1 MDNLAS
7 SQTWGGPQGPRPTPP
22 SACAKSEPDHGVRR
36 GRRRP
41 PYFLLLAAL
50 FASSCFAQPPQVN
63 PDNVKLTMAPVQ
75 GSVYVLMGDGGNI
88 TVQVGKDGVMLV
100 DTGFAPLAPKAMAEI
115 RKLSDGPIRWIVNT
129 HVHADH
135 TDGNAAMAK
144 LGMTGESIGPPRIV
158 AQSNV
163 LNRMT
168 SPQAG
173 QPKIPEAEWP
183 NDEYFLPTKDFFFN
197 GEAVVV
203 YHVPAAHTDGDS
215 LVFFRR
221 SDVLST
227 GDVFTPGS
235 YPIID
240 LSRGGSV
247 KGEIAALNQIIDITV
262 PAKYQEGGT
271 LVIPGHGRL
280 CDEAD
285 VVEYRNMLT
294 VIRDRFQDMIKKG
307 MTLEQVK
314 AAKPTLDYD
323 AQYGSAT
330 GFWTTDMFI
339 EAVYKSLSEKTVSAS
354 K

>member
-1 MDNLAS
+1 MTMTGRSAVAHALLRAAS
-7 SQTWGGPQGPRPTPP
+7 PLLGT
-22 SACAKSEPDHGVRR
+22 
-36 GRRRP
+36 
-41 PYFLLLAAL
+41 LLLATAL
-50 FASSCFAQPPQVN
+50 SFAQPPQIN
-63 PDNVKLTMAPVQ
+63 PDSVQLTTAPVQ

-100 DTGFAPLAPKAMAEI
+100 DTGFAPLAPKAMAEV
-115 RKLSDGPIRWIVNT
+115 RKLSNGPIRWIVNT
-129 HVHADH
+129 HVHTDH
-135 TDGNAAMAK
+135 TGGNAELAK
-144 LGMTGESIGPPRIV
+144 LGMTSESVAPPRIV

-163 LNRMT
+163 LNRM
-168 SPQAG
+168 SGPQPG
-173 QPKIPEAEWP
+173 KGPKIPEDAWP

-203 YHVPAAHTDGDS
+203 YHVPDAHTDGDS

-227 GDVFTPGS
+227 GDVFTPAT

-240 LSRGGSV
+240 LARGGSV
-247 KGEIAALNQIIDITV
+247 EGEIDALNKIIDITV

-294 VIRDRFQDMIKKG
+294 IIRDRMRDMIHKG

-323 AQYGSAT
+323 AQYGSTT
-330 GFWTTDMFI
+330 GFWTTDKFI
-339 EAVYKSLSEKTVSAS
+339 EAVYASLSGK
-354 K
+354 KG

>member
-1 MDNLAS
+1 MYRRIAGLSAAVAHALLRAAS
-7 SQTWGGPQGPRPTPP
+7 PLLGTLLLFSQT
-22 SACAKSEPDHGVRR
+22 
-36 GRRRP
+36 
-41 PYFLLLAAL
+41 
-50 FASSCFAQPPQVN
+50 N
-63 PDNVKLTMAPVQ
+63 PDTAKLTLAPVQ
-75 GSVYVLMGDGGNI
+75 GNVYVLMGDGGNI
-88 TVQVGKDGVMLV
+88 TVQMGKDGVMLV

-115 RKLSDGPIRWIVNT
+115 RKLSDGPIRWIVNP
-129 HVHADH
+129 HVHTDH
-135 TDGNAAMAK
+135 TGGNAEMAK

-168 SPQAG
+168 TAEPG
-173 QPKIPEAEWP
+173 QPKIAEAAWP
-183 NDEYFLPTKDFFFN
+183 NDEYFMPSKDFFFN

-240 LSRGGSV
+240 LARGGSV
-247 KGEIAALNQIIDITV
+247 QGEIAALSRIIDITV

-271 LVIPGHGRL
+271 MVIPGHGRL

-294 VIRDRFQDMIKKG
+294 VVRDRFRDMIHKG
-307 MTLEQVK
+307 MTLEQIK
-314 AAKPTLDYD
+314 ASKPTLDYD
-323 AQYGSAT
+323 AQYGATT

-339 EAVYKSLSEKTVSAS
+339 DAVYKSLSEK

>member
-1 MDNLAS
+1 MSRGCKRGVLFFLAS
-7 SQTWGGPQGPRPTPP
+7 ACFCQSP
-22 SACAKSEPDHGVRR
+22 SAN
-36 GRRRP
+36 
-41 PYFLLLAAL
+41 
-50 FASSCFAQPPQVN
+50 PQ
-63 PDNVKLTMAPVQ
+63 LTMAPVQ
-75 GSVYVLMGDGGNI
+75 GNVYVLMGDGGNI
-88 TVQVGKDGVMLV
+88 TVQVGKDGIAMV

-115 RKLSDGPIRWIVNT
+115 RKLSDGPVRWIVNT
-129 HVHADH
+129 HVHTDH
-135 TDGNAAMAK
+135 TGGNAEMAK

-168 SPQAG
+168 NPAPG
-173 QPKIPEAEWP
+173 EPKIPEAAWP
-183 NDEYFLPTKDFFFN
+183 NDEYFLPSKDFYFN

-203 YHVPAAHTDGDS
+203 YHVPNAHTDGDS
-215 LVFFRR
+215 IVFFRK

-227 GDVFTPGS
+227 GDVFTPAS

-240 LSRGGSV
+240 LARGGSV
-247 KGEIAALNQIIDITV
+247 QGEIDALNRIIDITV

-294 VIRDRFQDMIKKG
+294 IIRDRFQDMIHKG

-323 AQYGSAT
+323 TQYGATT
-330 GFWTTDMFI
+330 GFWTTDQFI
-339 EAVYKSLSEKTVSAS
+339 EAVYKSLNQKTVSV
-354 K
+354 KK

>member
-1 MDNLAS
+1 MRALLQVHLAVRLQRDLEVKNLS
-7 SQTWGGPQGPRPTPP
+7 VFICVYLWL
-22 SACAKSEPDHGVRR
+22 ACC
-36 GRRRP
+36 
-41 PYFLLLAAL
+41 LL
-50 FASSCFAQPPQVN
+50 AQPPQIN
-63 PDNVKLTMAPVQ
+63 PDTAKLTMVPVQ
-75 GSVYVLMGDGGNI
+75 GNVYVLMGDGGNI

-129 HVHADH
+129 HVHTDH
-135 TDGNAAMAK
+135 TGGNAEMSK
-144 LGMTGESIGPPRIV
+144 LGMTPESIGPPRIV

-168 SPQAG
+168 TPAPG
-173 QPKIPEAEWP
+173 QPKIPEAAWP

-215 LVFFRR
+215 IVFFRK

-235 YPIID
+235 YPFLD
-240 LSRGGSV
+240 LARGGSV
-247 KGEIAALNQIIDITV
+247 QGEIDALNKIIDITV

-294 VIRDRFQDMIKKG
+294 IIRDRFVDLIHKG
-307 MTLEQVK
+307 MTLEQIK

-323 AQYGSAT
+323 NEYGATT
-330 GFWTTDMFI
+330 GFWTTDQFI
-339 EAVYKSLSEKTVSAS
+339 EAVYKSLSEKKVSA
-354 K
+354 KN

>member
-1 MDNLAS
+1 MRKLAVFVFCAAS
-7 SQTWGGPQGPRPTPP
+7 SL
-22 SACAKSEPDHGVRR
+22 S
-36 GRRRP
+36 
-41 PYFLLLAAL
+41 
-50 FASSCFAQPPQVN
+50 FAQPPQLN
-63 PDNVKLTMAPVQ
+63 PDTAKLTMAPVQ
-75 GSVYVLMGDGGNI
+75 GNVYVLMGDGGNI

-100 DTGFAPLAPKAMAEI
+100 DTGFAPLATKAIAEI

-129 HVHADH
+129 HVHTDH
-135 TDGNAAMAK
+135 TGGNAQMAK
-144 LGMTGESIGPPRIV
+144 LGMTRESIGPPRIV

-168 SPQAG
+168 TPAPG
-173 QPKIPEAEWP
+173 EAKVPEADWP
-183 NDEYFLPTKDFFFN
+183 NDEYFMPTKDFFFN

-203 YHVPAAHTDGDS
+203 SHLPNAHTDGDS
-215 LVFFRR
+215 VVFFRR

-227 GDVFTPGS
+227 GDIFTPET

-240 LSRGGSV
+240 LARGGSV
-247 KGEIAALNQIIDITV
+247 QGEIDALNKIIEITV

-271 LVIPGHGRL
+271 MVVPGHGRI

-294 VIRDRFQDMIKKG
+294 VIRDRFEDMIRKG

-323 AQYGSAT
+323 TQYGSNT
-330 GFWTTDMFI
+330 GFWTTDKFI
-339 EAVYKSLSEKTVSAS
+339 EAVYKSLSADKSAATS
-354 K
+354 AKK

>member
-1 MDNLAS
+1 MKPNTRLTVAHALLRAAFPLLGTFLFS
-7 SQTWGGPQGPRPTPP
+7 
-22 SACAKSEPDHGVRR
+22 GVVS
-36 GRRRP
+36 
-41 PYFLLLAAL
+41 L
-50 FASSCFAQPPQVN
+50 AQPPQVN

-75 GSVYVLMGDGGNI
+75 GKVYVLMGDGGNI
-88 TVQVGKDGVMLV
+88 TVQVGQDGVMLV
-100 DTGFAPLAPKAMAEI
+100 DAGFAPLAPKAMSEI
-115 RKLSDGPIRWIVNT
+115 RKLSDGPVRWIVNT
-129 HVHADH
+129 HVHNDH
-135 TDGNAAMAK
+135 TGGNAEMAK

-168 SPQAG
+168 TAEPG
-173 QPKIPEAEWP
+173 QPKIPEAAWP

-203 YHVPAAHTDGDS
+203 YHVPNAHTDGDS

-235 YPIID
+235 YPILD
-240 LSRGGSV
+240 LARGGSV
-247 KGEIAALNQIIDITV
+247 QGEIDALNKIIDITV

-271 LVIPGHGRL
+271 MVIPGHGRL

-294 VIRDRFQDMIKKG
+294 VIRGRFQDMIRKG

-323 AQYGSAT
+323 TQYGSTT
-330 GFWTTDMFI
+330 GFWTTDKFI
-339 EAVYKSLSEKTVSAS
+339 EAVYKNLSEKTVSA
-354 K
+354 KK

>member
-1 MDNLAS
+1 MNVFSRLTVAHALLRAASPLLGTLLCLAQS
-7 SQTWGGPQGPRPTPP
+7 PDT
-22 SACAKSEPDHGVRR
+22 AK
-36 GRRRP
+36 
-41 PYFLLLAAL
+41 LL
-50 FASSCFAQPPQVN
+50 
-63 PDNVKLTMAPVQ
+63 MAPVQ
-75 GSVYVLMGDGGNI
+75 GKVYVLIGDGGNI

-100 DTGFAPLAPKAMAEI
+100 DTGFAALAPKAMVEI

-129 HVHADH
+129 HVHTDH
-135 TDGNAAMAK
+135 TGGNAEMAK
-144 LGMTGESIGPPRIV
+144 LGMTRESVGAPRIV

-163 LNRMT
+163 LNRMST
-168 SPQAG
+168 PAPG
-173 QPKIPEAEWP
+173 EAKIPEAAWP
-183 NDEYFLPTKDFFFN
+183 NDEYFLPSKDFFFN

-215 LVFFRR
+215 IVFFRR

-240 LSRGGSV
+240 LARGGSV
-247 KGEIAALNQIIDITV
+247 KGEIDALNRIIDITV

-294 VIRDRFQDMIKKG
+294 VIRDRFVDMIKKG

-314 AAKPTLDYD
+314 ATQPTLDYD
-323 AQYGSAT
+323 TQYGATT

-339 EAVYKSLSEKTVSAS
+339 DAVYKSLSEK

>member
-1 MDNLAS
+1 MDTILNRAREQAVFGL
-7 SQTWGGPQGPRPTPP
+7 
-22 SACAKSEPDHGVRR
+22 
-36 GRRRP
+36 
-41 PYFLLLAAL
+41 LLLAAA
-50 FASSCFAQPPQVN
+50 FPAVAQPPQIN
-63 PDNVKLTMAPVQ
+63 PDNVTLTVAPVQ
-75 GSVYVLMGDGGNI
+75 GNIYLLMGDGGNI

-115 RKLSDGPIRWIVNT
+115 RKLSAGPIRWIVNT

-135 TDGNAAMAK
+135 TGGNAEMAK
-144 LGMTGESIGPPRIV
+144 LGMTHESIGPPRIV

-163 LNRMT
+163 LNRM
-168 SPQAG
+168 SGPQPG
-173 QPKIPEAEWP
+173 SQPKILEAAWP
-183 NDEYFLPTKDFFFN
+183 NDEYFMPSKDFFFN

-215 LVFFRR
+215 IVFFRR

-227 GDVFTPGS
+227 GDVFTPGN

-240 LSRGGSV
+240 LARGGSV
-247 KGEIAALNQIIDITV
+247 QGEIDALNRIIDITV

-271 LVIPGHGRL
+271 MVIPGHGRL

-294 VIRDRFQDMIKKG
+294 VIRDRFRDMIHKG

-314 AAKPTLDYD
+314 AANPTLDYD
-323 AQYGSAT
+323 TQYGSAT

-339 EAVYKSLSEKTVSAS
+339 EAVYKSLNEKS

>member
-1 MDNLAS
+1 MHALLRMHVAVQLQRYYQVIMDNLVSPPVLSRARKQAEFGLLFLIAAAS
-7 SQTWGGPQGPRPTPP
+7 TS
-22 SACAKSEPDHGVRR
+22 
-36 GRRRP
+36 
-41 PYFLLLAAL
+41 L
-50 FASSCFAQPPQVN
+50 AQPPQQN
-63 PDNVKLTMAPVQ
+63 FDNVQLKMAPVQ
-75 GSVYVLMGDGGNI
+75 GNVYVLMGDGGNI

-100 DTGFAPLAPKAMAEI
+100 DTGFAPVAARAMAEI
-115 RKLSDGPIRWIVNT
+115 RKLSDGPVRWIVIT
-129 HVHADH
+129 HVHTDH
-135 TDGNAAMAK
+135 TGGIAAISK
-144 LGMTGESIGPPRIV
+144 LGMTRESIAAPRIV

-168 SPQAG
+168 GPQPG
-173 QPKIPEAEWP
+173 NQPKIPEEEWP
-183 NDEYFLPTKDFFFN
+183 NDEYFLPSKDFFFN

-203 YHVPAAHTDGDS
+203 YHVPDAHTDGDS
-215 LVFFRR
+215 IVFFRR

-240 LSRGGSV
+240 LARGGSV
-247 KGEIAALNQIIDITV
+247 EGEINALNKIIDITV
-262 PAKYQEGGT
+262 PGKYQEGGT
-271 LVIPGHGRL
+271 LVVPGHGRL

-294 VIRDRFQDMIKKG
+294 IIRDRMRDMIHKD

-323 AQYGSAT
+323 TQYGSTT

-339 EAVYKSLSEKTVSAS
+339 EAVYKSLSGK

>member
-1 MDNLAS
+1 MTMNGRFAVAHALLRAAS
-7 SQTWGGPQGPRPTPP
+7 PLLGT
-22 SACAKSEPDHGVRR
+22 
-36 GRRRP
+36 
-41 PYFLLLAAL
+41 LLLATAL
-50 FASSCFAQPPQVN
+50 SFAQPPQIN
-63 PDNVKLTMAPVQ
+63 PDNVQLTMAPVQ

-88 TVQVGKDGVMLV
+88 TVQIGKDGVALV

-115 RKLSDGPIRWIVNT
+115 RKLSSGPVRWIVIT
-129 HVHADH
+129 HVHTDH
-135 TDGNAAMAK
+135 TGGIAAMAK
-144 LGMTGESIGPPRIV
+144 LGMTHESIGPPRIV

-168 SPQAG
+168 GPQPG
-173 QPKIPEAEWP
+173 NQPKIPEAEWP

-203 YHVPAAHTDGDS
+203 YHVPDAHTDGDS

-240 LSRGGSV
+240 LARGGSV
-247 KGEIAALNQIIDITV
+247 EGEIKALNKIIDITV

-271 LVIPGHGRL
+271 MVVPGHGRL

-294 VIRDRFQDMIKKG
+294 IIRDRVKDMIHKD

-323 AQYGSAT
+323 AQYGSTT

-339 EAVYKSLSEKTVSAS
+339 EAVYKSLSGK

>member
-1 MDNLAS
+1 MDKRIAGLSAAVAHALLRAAS
-7 SQTWGGPQGPRPTPP
+7 PLLGT
-22 SACAKSEPDHGVRR
+22 
-36 GRRRP
+36 
-41 PYFLLLAAL
+41 LLL
-50 FASSCFAQPPQVN
+50 FAQTN
-63 PDNVKLTMAPVQ
+63 PDTVKLTMAPVQ
-75 GSVYVLMGDGGNI
+75 GNVYVLMGDGGNI
-88 TVQVGKDGVMLV
+88 TVQTGKDGVMLV

-129 HVHADH
+129 HVHTDH
-135 TDGNAAMAK
+135 TGGNAEMAK

-168 SPQAG
+168 TADPG
-173 QPKIPEAEWP
+173 QPKIPEAAWP
-183 NDEYFLPTKDFFFN
+183 NDEYFLPSKDFFFN

-240 LSRGGSV
+240 LARGGSV
-247 KGEIAALNQIIDITV
+247 QGEIDALNRIIDITV

-271 LVIPGHGRL
+271 MVIPGHGRL

-294 VIRDRFQDMIKKG
+294 VIRDRFRDMIHKG
-307 MTLEQVK
+307 MTLEQIK
-314 AAKPTLDYD
+314 ATKPTLDYD
-323 AQYGSAT
+323 TQYGATT
-330 GFWTTDMFI
+330 GFWTTDMFLD
-339 EAVYKSLSEKTVSAS
+339 AVYKSLSEK

>member
-1 MDNLAS
+1 MTTNGRLGRVVAHALWRAAS
-7 SQTWGGPQGPRPTPP
+7 P
-22 SACAKSEPDHGVRR
+22 
-36 GRRRP
+36 
-41 PYFLLLAAL
+41 LLGTLLFSAAL
-50 FASSCFAQPPQVN
+50 GLAQPPQQN

-75 GSVYVLMGDGGNI
+75 GKVYVLMGDGGNI
-88 TVQVGKDGVMLV
+88 TVQVGRDGVMLV
-100 DTGFAPLAPKAMAEI
+100 DTGFAPLATKAMAEI

-129 HVHADH
+129 HVHTDH
-135 TDGNAAMAK
+135 TGGNAEMAK
-144 LGMTGESIGPPRIV
+144 LGMTGESVTGEPRVV

-168 SPQAG
+168 AAPTG
-173 QPKIPEAEWP
+173 NQPKIPEADWP
-183 NDEYFLPTKDFFFN
+183 NDEYFLPSKDFFFN

-203 YHVPAAHTDGDS
+203 YHVPDAHTDGDS
-215 LVFFRR
+215 IVFFRR

-240 LSRGGSV
+240 LARGGSV
-247 KGEIAALNQIIDITV
+247 QGEIDALNKIIDITV

-294 VIRDRFQDMIKKG
+294 IVRDRFQNMIHKG
-307 MTLEQVK
+307 LTLEQVK
-314 AAKPTLDYD
+314 AAHATLDYD
-323 AQYGSAT
+323 TQYGSAT
-330 GFWTTDMFI
+330 GFWTTDMFV
-339 EAVYKSLSEKTVSAS
+339 EAVYKSLSEKTVSE
-354 K
+354 KK

>member
-1 MDNLAS
+1 M
-7 SQTWGGPQGPRPTPP
+7 PRTPF
-22 SACAKSEPDHGVRR
+22 
-36 GRRRP
+36 
-41 PYFLLLAAL
+41 FLLLPVL
-50 FASSCFAQPPQVN
+50 LCAQPAVN
-63 PDNVKLTMAPVQ
+63 PDTAHLTTSRVQ
-75 GSVYVLMGDGGNI
+75 GNVYVLMGDGGNI
-88 TVQVGKDGVMLV
+88 TVQTGKDGVTLV

-115 RKLSDGPIRWIVNT
+115 RKLSDGPVRWIVNT

-135 TDGNAAMAK
+135 TDGNAEMAK
-144 LGMTGESIGPPRIV
+144 LGMTRESIGPPRIV

-168 SPQAG
+168 TPTAG

-183 NDEYFLPTKDFFFN
+183 NDEYFTPTKDFFVN

-203 YHVPAAHTDGDS
+203 YHVPNAHTDGDS

-227 GDVFTPGS
+227 GDVFLPQI

-240 LSRGGSV
+240 LARGGSV
-247 KGEIAALNQIIDITV
+247 DGEIEALNKIIEITV

-271 LVIPGHGRL
+271 IVIPGHGRL

-285 VVEYRNMLT
+285 VVEYRNMLAI
-294 VIRDRFQDMIKKG
+294 IRDRFRDMIRKG

-323 AQYGSAT
+323 TQYGATT

-339 EAVYKSLSEKTVSAS
+339 DAVYKSLTQKPDASA
-354 K
+354 KK

>member
-1 MDNLAS
+1 MIMRKLVGFLLCAACFAFA
-7 SQTWGGPQGPRPTPP
+7 QGPRVID
-22 SACAKSEPDHGVRR
+22 PDKVT
-36 GRRRP
+36 
-41 PYFLLLAAL
+41 
-50 FASSCFAQPPQVN
+50 
-63 PDNVKLTMAPVQ
+63 LTMAPVQ
-75 GSVYVLMGDGGNI
+75 GSVHVLIGDGGNI

-100 DTGFAPLAPKAMAEI
+100 DTGFAELAPKAMGEI

-129 HVHADH
+129 HVHTDH
-135 TDGNAAMAK
+135 TGGNAEMAK
-144 LGMTGESIGPPRIV
+144 LGMTRESIGPPRIV

-168 SPQAG
+168 APAPG
-173 QPKIPEAEWP
+173 EPKVPEADWP
-183 NDEYFLPTKDFFFN
+183 NDEYFMPTKDFFFN

-203 YHVPAAHTDGDS
+203 YHLPNAHTDGDS
-215 LVFFRR
+215 IVFFRR

-227 GDVFTPGS
+227 GDIFTPGG
-235 YPIID
+235 YPFLD
-240 LSRGGSV
+240 LARGGSV
-247 KGEIAALNQIIDITV
+247 QGEIDALNKIIDITV

-271 LVIPGHGRL
+271 MVVPGHGRI

-294 VIRDRFQDMIKKG
+294 IIRDRFQDMIRKG

-323 AQYGSAT
+323 TQYGSTT
-330 GFWTTDMFI
+330 GFWTTDKFV
-339 EAVYKSLSEKTVSAS
+339 EAVYKDLSAHKSGTASA

>member
-1 MDNLAS
+1 MSVAHALLRAAMALV
-7 SQTWGGPQGPRPTPP
+7 P
-22 SACAKSEPDHGVRR
+22 SLG
-36 GRRRP
+36 
-41 PYFLLLAAL
+41 LLA
-50 FASSCFAQPPQVN
+50 QPSIN
-63 PDNVKLTMAPVQ
+63 PDTAKLTMAPVQ

-100 DTGFAPLAPKAMAEI
+100 DTGFAPLAPKAIAEI

-129 HVHADH
+129 HVHTDH
-135 TDGNAAMAK
+135 TGGNAEMAK
-144 LGMTGESIGPPRIV
+144 LGMTRESVGAPRIV

-168 SPQAG
+168 TPAPG
-173 QPKIPEAEWP
+173 EAKIPEAAWP
-183 NDEYFLPTKDFFFN
+183 NDEYFLPSKDFFFN

-215 LVFFRR
+215 IVFFRR

-240 LSRGGSV
+240 LARGGTV
-247 KGEIAALNQIIDITV
+247 KGEIDALNRIIDITV

-271 LVIPGHGRL
+271 LVVPGHGRL

-314 AAKPTLDYD
+314 ATKPTLDYD
-323 AQYGSAT
+323 TQYGATT

-339 EAVYKSLSEKTVSAS
+339 DAVYKSLSEK
-354 K
+354 KQ

>member
-1 MDNLAS
+1 MHKPIGRLSVTVARTLLRAAS
-7 SQTWGGPQGPRPTPP
+7 PLLGT
-22 SACAKSEPDHGVRR
+22 
-36 GRRRP
+36 
-41 PYFLLLAAL
+41 FLLV
-50 FASSCFAQPPQVN
+50 AQIN
-63 PDNVKLTMAPVQ
+63 PDTAKLTMAPVQ
-75 GSVYVLMGDGGNI
+75 GNVYVLMGDGGNI
-88 TVQVGKDGVMLV
+88 TVQTGKDGVMLV
-100 DTGFAPLAPKAMAEI
+100 DTGFAPLAPKAVAEI

-129 HVHADH
+129 HVHNDH
-135 TDGNAAMAK
+135 TGGNAEMAK
-144 LGMTGESIGPPRIV
+144 LGMTHESIGPPRIV

-168 SPQAG
+168 TPPTG
-173 QPKIPEAEWP
+173 NQPKIPEAAWP
-183 NDEYFLPTKDFFFN
+183 NDEYFMPSKDFFFN
-197 GEAVVV
+197 GEAVLV

-240 LSRGGSV
+240 LARGGSV
-247 KGEIAALNQIIDITV
+247 QGEIEALNRIIDITV

-271 LVIPGHGRL
+271 MVIPGHGRL

-294 VIRDRFQDMIKKG
+294 VIRDRFRDMIHKG
-307 MTLEQVK
+307 LTLDQIK
-314 AAKPTLDYD
+314 ASKPTLDYD
-323 AQYGSAT
+323 TQYGATT

-339 EAVYKSLSEKTVSAS
+339 EAVYKSLSES

>member
-1 MDNLAS
+1 MTTNSRFSCVAHALVRAAS
-7 SQTWGGPQGPRPTPP
+7 PLLGTL
-22 SACAKSEPDHGVRR
+22 
-36 GRRRP
+36 
-41 PYFLLLAAL
+41 FLVSVL
-50 FASSCFAQPPQVN
+50 SAQPQIN
-63 PDNVKLTMAPVQ
+63 PDDVKLTMAHVQ

-88 TVQVGKDGVMLV
+88 TVQVGKDGVAMV
-100 DTGFAPLAPKAMAEI
+100 DTGFAPLAAKAMAEI
-115 RKLSDGPIRWIVNT
+115 RKLNDGPVRWIVNT
-129 HVHADH
+129 HVHMDH
-135 TDGNAAMAK
+135 TGGNAEIMK
-144 LGMTGESIGPPRIV
+144 LGMTRESVGPPRLI

-163 LNRMT
+163 LNRM
-168 SPQAG
+168 SGPQPNGA
-173 QPKIPEAEWP
+173 PPIPEAAWP

-197 GEAVVV
+197 GEAVIV
-203 YHVPAAHTDGDS
+203 YHVPNAHTDGDS

-227 GDVFTPGS
+227 GDIFTPEH

-240 LSRGGSV
+240 LARGGSV
-247 KGEIAALNQIIDITV
+247 EGEIKGLNQIIDITV

-285 VVEYRNMLT
+285 VVEYRNMVT
-294 VIRDRFQDMIKKG
+294 IIRDRMVDMIHRG

-323 AQYGSAT
+323 TQYGANS
-330 GFWTTDMFI
+330 GIWTTDMFV
-339 EAVYKSLSEKTVSAS
+339 EAAYKSLSQKTVSE